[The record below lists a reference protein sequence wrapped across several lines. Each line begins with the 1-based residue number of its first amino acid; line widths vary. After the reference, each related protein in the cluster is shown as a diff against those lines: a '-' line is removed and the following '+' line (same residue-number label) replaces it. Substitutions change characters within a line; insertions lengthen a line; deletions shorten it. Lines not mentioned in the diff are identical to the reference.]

1 MAIVVQQ
8 QRITPNATVAQWI
21 RASGFYPAGRG
32 FESLRSHQEFSRSE
46 THEVIYFPKP
56 KLD

>member
-46 THEVIYFPKP
+46 THEVP
-56 KLD
+56 DETTTV